1 MEKQKLKYFKNLL
14 LNEKKELLNTLDLM
28 NENEPNSSMREY
40 FDELSSYDNHPAD
53 LGTEM
58 FMMSQNMSLKSSQS
72 NIVDEIDTALGR
84 IENGSY
90 GVCRVCGKNI
100 DEDRLEVIPYTSV
113 CIKCSDQ
120 EIPIDKK
127 MSYRPQ
133 EEENIQFPYG
143 SSNND
148 ITIEDKVGFDG
159 EDSLQSVM
167 KFNDVPGDPS
177 FTTGDNQGVFD
188 DVEHGLVEEVEGISE
203 EYYKE
208 QYNETNKEDFFDD

>member
-1 MEKQKLKYFKNLL
+1 MEKQKLKHFRNVLI
-14 LNEKKELLNTLDLM
+14 NEKKELLNTLELM
-28 NENEPNSSMREY
+28 NENEPHDSMREY

-72 NIVDEIDTALGR
+72 SIVDEIDAALER
-84 IENGSY
+84 IENGSF
-90 GVCRVCGKNI
+90 GVCEKCGKDI
-100 DEDRLEVIPYTSV
+100 DEDRLEVLPYTNV
-113 CIKCSDQ
+113 CIECSDT
-120 EIPIDKK
+120 EIPLDKK

-143 SSNND
+143 SSNTD
-148 ITIEDKVGFDG
+148 ISIEDNVGFDG

-177 FTTGDNQGVFD
+177 FTTGDNQGIFD
-188 DVEHGLVEEVEGISE
+188 DNDHGLVEKVEGISE
-203 EYYKE
+203 DYYKE
-208 QYNETNKEDFFDD
+208 QYNETKREDTSD